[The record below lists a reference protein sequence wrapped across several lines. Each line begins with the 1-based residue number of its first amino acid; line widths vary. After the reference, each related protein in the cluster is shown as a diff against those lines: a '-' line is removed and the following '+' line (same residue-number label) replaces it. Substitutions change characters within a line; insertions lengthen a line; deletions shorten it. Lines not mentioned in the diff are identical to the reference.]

1 MFVWELLADL
11 LVRFVEVVV
20 SVVCGE
26 SKVWRNG
33 FVHLRG
39 KAKKKTPVFNIDS
52 CHHESCALCSV
63 LWCFRDLTAASC
75 AASGLYGLGAPSELT
90 ILDRL
95 P

>member
-39 KAKKKTPVFNIDS
+39 KAKKNPQFLILIVVTMSHVL
-52 CHHESCALCSV
+52 CALCYGV
-63 LWCFRDLTAASC
+63 LGILPLLAVQHLGCTDL
-75 AASGLYGLGAPSELT
+75 EL
-90 ILDRL
+90 RL
-95 P
+95 S

>member
-1 MFVWELLADL
+1 MEEWI
-11 LVRFVEVVV
+11 RP
-20 SVVCGE
+20 SKRE
-26 SKVWRNG
+26 S
-33 FVHLRG
+33 
-39 KAKKKTPVFNIDS
+39 KKKTPVFNIDS

-63 LWCFRDLTAASC
+63 LCFRDLTAASC

>member
-1 MFVWELLADL
+1 MEEWI
-11 LVRFVEVVV
+11 RP
-20 SVVCGE
+20 
-26 SKVWRNG
+26 SKRE
-33 FVHLRG
+33 
-39 KAKKKTPVFNIDS
+39 KKPQKQQVFNIDS

>member
-26 SKVWRNG
+26 SKVWWNG

-39 KAKKKTPVFNIDS
+39 KAKKKKQQVFNIDS
-52 CHHESCALCSV
+52 CHHESCALCYGV
-63 LWCFRDLTAASC
+63 LGILPLLAVQHLGCTDL
-75 AASGLYGLGAPSELT
+75 EL
-90 ILDRL
+90 RL
-95 P
+95 S

>member
-26 SKVWRNG
+26 SKVWWNG

-39 KAKKKTPVFNIDS
+39 KAKKKPQFLILIVVTMSHVL
-52 CHHESCALCSV
+52 CALCYGV
-63 LWCFRDLTAASC
+63 LGILPLLAVQHLGCTDL
-75 AASGLYGLGAPSELT
+75 EL
-90 ILDRL
+90 RL
-95 P
+95 S

>member
-26 SKVWRNG
+26 SKMWRNG

-39 KAKKKTPVFNIDS
+39 RGKKKTIFFFNIDS
-52 CHHESCALCSV
+52 FYHESCALCYGV
-63 LWCFRDLTAASC
+63 QWILPLLAVQHLDCTDL
-75 AASGLYGLGAPSELT
+75 EL
-90 ILDRL
+90 RL
-95 P
+95 S

>member
-39 KAKKKTPVFNIDS
+39 KAKKKKPQFLILIVVTMSYVL
-52 CHHESCALCSV
+52 CALCYGV
-63 LWCFRDLTAASC
+63 LGILPLLAVQHLGCTDL
-75 AASGLYGLGAPSELT
+75 EL
-90 ILDRL
+90 RL
-95 P
+95 S

>member
-26 SKVWRNG
+26 SKMWRNG

-39 KAKKKTPVFNIDS
+39 RAKKKEVFNIDS
-52 CHHESCALCSV
+52 FYHESCALCYGV
-63 LWCFRDLTAASC
+63 PRILLLLAVQHLDCTDL
-75 AASGLYGLGAPSELT
+75 EL
-90 ILDRL
+90 LL
-95 P
+95 S

>member
-1 MFVWELLADL
+1 MEEWIRPSKREKNPKNNKFLILI
-11 LVRFVEVVV
+11 VVTMSHV
-20 SVVCGE
+20 
-26 SKVWRNG
+26 
-33 FVHLRG
+33 L
-39 KAKKKTPVFNIDS
+39 
-52 CHHESCALCSV
+52 CALCSV

>member
-39 KAKKKTPVFNIDS
+39 KAKKKPQFLILIVVTMSHVL
-52 CHHESCALCSV
+52 CALCYGV
-63 LWCFRDLTAASC
+63 LGILPLLAVQHLGCTDL
-75 AASGLYGLGAPSELT
+75 EL
-90 ILDRL
+90 RL
-95 P
+95 S